1 MRIRKLNHSV
11 YQIEYHLVFGTKY
24 RRKILKKY
32 VLPELINGLKKVQRR
47 FPDWYIHKI
56 NTGEDHVHMLI
67 EIPPKYQ
74 ISFAV
79 QTMKTMTSVYLRKK
93 FRYIDKIYQDGNL
106 WGAGYFVSTVG
117 LNETQIKKYI
127 EKQSSFDIG
136 EDASE
141 FS

>member
-32 VLPELINGLKKVQRR
+32 VQSELIKGLRKVQRR

-56 NTGEDHVHMLI
+56 NTGDDHVHILI
-67 EIPPKYQ
+67 EIPPKYS
-74 ISFAV
+74 ISDTV
-79 QTMKTMTSVYLRKK
+79 KNIKTVTSVHLRKK
-93 FRYIDKIYQDGNL
+93 FKFINEIYQDGNL
-106 WGAGYFVSTVG
+106 WSAGYFVSSVG
-117 LNETQIKKYI
+117 LNEAQIKKYI
-127 EKQSSFDIG
+127 ERQGSFDIG